1 MGIGNVILIWI
12 WSLVFDAP
20 TFRILA
26 LYLDYYDAKN
36 IYVLQ
41 VLIWGF
47 GGHRMLLT
55 GWMC

>member
-55 GWMC
+55 G